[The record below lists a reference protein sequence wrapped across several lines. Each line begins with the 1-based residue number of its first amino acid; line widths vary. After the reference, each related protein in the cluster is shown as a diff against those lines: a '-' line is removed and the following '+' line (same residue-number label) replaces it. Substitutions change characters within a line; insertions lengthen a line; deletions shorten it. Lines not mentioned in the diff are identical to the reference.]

1 MNAAAGEY
9 KLEFTAR
16 ARKQLKKM
24 DRFDARIIATWIKDN
39 LEGCTNPRAF
49 GKGLIANRPGEWRYR
64 VGTYRILALIN
75 EAQSQSK
82 CFQSV
87 IAARSIAVFSSDVG
101 WAA

>member
-9 KLEFTAR
+9 KVEFTAR

-49 GKGLIANRPGEWRYR
+49 GKGLTATRSGEWRYR
-64 VGTYRILALIN
+64 VGAYRVLALIN
-75 EAQSQSK
+75 DGTITIEAL
-82 CFQSV
+82 
-87 IAARSIAVFSSDVG
+87 SIGHRREIYRDF
-101 WAA
+101 

>member
-9 KLEFTAR
+9 KVEFTAR

-49 GKGLIANRPGEWRYR
+49 GKGLTANRSGEWRYR
-64 VGTYRILALIN
+64 VGAYRVLALIN
-75 EAQSQSK
+75 DGTITIEAL
-82 CFQSV
+82 
-87 IAARSIAVFSSDVG
+87 SIGHRREIYRDF
-101 WAA
+101 

>member
-9 KLEFTAR
+9 KVEFTAR

-49 GKGLIANRPGEWRYR
+49 GKGLTANRSGEWRYR
-64 VGTYRILALIN
+64 VGAYRILALIN
-75 EAQSQSK
+75 DGTITIE
-82 CFQSV
+82 V
-87 IAARSIAVFSSDVG
+87 LSIGHRREIYRDF
-101 WAA
+101 

>member
-9 KLEFTAR
+9 KVEFTAR

-49 GKGLIANRPGEWRYR
+49 GKGLTANRSGEWRYR
-64 VGTYRILALIN
+64 VGAYRILALIN
-75 EAQSQSK
+75 DGTITIE
-82 CFQSV
+82 
-87 IAARSIAVFSSDVG
+87 VFSIGHRREIYRDF
-101 WAA
+101 

>member
-9 KLEFTAR
+9 KVEFTAR

-49 GKGLIANRPGEWRYR
+49 GKGLTANRSGEWRYR
-64 VGTYRILALIN
+64 VGAYRILA
-75 EAQSQSK
+75 
-82 CFQSV
+82 V
-87 IAARSIAVFSSDVG
+87 IDDGTITIEVFSIGHRREIYRD
-101 WAA
+101 